1 MGQLDW
7 APTPLW
13 VCWTES
19 LLWEDQ
25 ASSVPATKWFTFINT
40 IVGFLAQTGE
50 LIQQMESNRQT
61 LSSSCLSTGVH
72 LLALFNNVTMPVR
85 QKIIFSLFGF
95 AIFKMVLG
103 VKNLNYKWHPTVQTH
118 DDLMVVGFLCLKLQD
133 FWYLCLF
140 CHKMPSPTQL
150 LFL

>member
-1 MGQLDW
+1 
-7 APTPLW
+7 
-13 VCWTES
+13 
-19 LLWEDQ
+19 
-25 ASSVPATKWFTFINT
+25 
-40 IVGFLAQTGE
+40 
-50 LIQQMESNRQT
+50 MEFNSKT

-133 FWYLCLF
+133 FYNLCLF
-140 CHKMPSPTQL
+140 CDKMPSPTQL